1 MQTLVAIE
9 AQNYWMELANV
20 KLSVALFMGGLT
32 H

>member
-1 MQTLVAIE
+1 MQILAAIE

-20 KLSVALFMGGLT
+20 KLSAALFMVGLI